1 MPLNSLSFPLPRPL
15 TLDGSVTIYH
25 NSTVVRLTANAR
37 EQLAQLPKSIR
48 ARMYGL
54 LERLEKWPAVSGAK
68 PLQGNLAGRYR
79 LRTGDFR
86 MQFRVDNNV
95 VVVEQVGHRDGFYE

>member
-1 MPLNSLSFPLPRPL
+1 M
-15 TLDGSVTIYH
+15 
-25 NSTVVRLTANAR
+25 VRLTATAR

-54 LERLEKWPAVSGAK
+54 LERLEKWPNVSGAK
-68 PLQGNLAGRYR
+68 PLRGNLAGRYR

-86 MQFRVDNNV
+86 MQFRVVNNV
-95 VVVEQVGHRDGFYE
+95 VIIEQIGHRDRFYE